1 MAKTFEYKYSLIAA
15 ANVSNIW
22 VFENLLTT
30 DTYSYKIVFVGVFF
44 LIGIFLI
51 DLKSTRIRFNSRL
64 HSKYVVYV
72 LLV

>member
-1 MAKTFEYKYSLIAA
+1 MRLPNAYTCMAKTFEYKYSLIAA

-44 LIGIFLI
+44 SSEYF
-51 DLKSTRIRFNSRL
+51 
-64 HSKYVVYV
+64 
-72 LLV
+72 